1 MKHFLL
7 ATVLIFCFQMVLT
20 AQKFMNEFG
29 KIGRVEIE
37 LAQYAPDKLAE
48 AVVLFDN
55 GKSHFE
61 RAGNGFD
68 VIFERTTR
76 IKVFNEA
83 GIKWANV
90 EIPFYREGDVYEKIE
105 EIEGNTY
112 NFEDGQLRKTSL
124 NISNCHDEKLNE
136 SWLLKKFALPDVK
149 EGSIIEYKYQIR
161 SQYVFN
167 LRDWEFQWKIP
178 VIFSEYEVRMIPFYE
193 YTFLLQGAA
202 KFDSQTS
209 LADTGFERQFGPVNF
224 HDMIHKYGMKN
235 VPAFKDEE
243 FIASIQD
250 NIIKLDFQ
258 LSQVTQINGSTNKI
272 MTTWPKLIKEMTT
285 NSDFGGYTR
294 KSEKMAEKLFDMKIL
309 SAKPAREKFDSIL
322 NYVKGNFSWNKF
334 NRKYASKSPK
344 DLLNDKFGNSA
355 DINLFTIGL
364 LNAAGIK
371 AYPVIISTRENGK
384 IKYDYPFSSFFNY
397 VIIYAEIDGNAVL
410 SDATEILLSNDRLP
424 ARCLNDQ
431 GLIIQQEKVEWI
443 GIQCFFPSKKRTN
456 CSINVSDST
465 VNADINT
472 FATEYEGSNYRN
484 NIGENVKDM
493 QKELTQKG
501 YSVADSSITITNQ
514 QNIKEPYLLK
524 YSIKDYPERV
534 NGKIYISPFLHE
546 IIKENP
552 LTQLSRTNPIDM
564 IYPVKRTYYAEI
576 NIPEGYKI
584 DFSPADQK
592 IKNDQFEMDYV
603 IKSDEKKII
612 VSFVY
617 YFKLPIYQASDY
629 AKIKF
634 YFNEIVDKGNE
645 KLVFVKI

>member
-1 MKHFLL
+1 MKHYLITSVLVFSFQLFLN
-7 ATVLIFCFQMVLT
+7 
-20 AQKFMNEFG
+20 AQNFTNEFN
-29 KIGRVEIE
+29 KIGRDEVEM
-37 LAQYAPDKLAE
+37 AYYAPDKTAE
-48 AVVLFDN
+48 AVVLFDI
-55 GKSHFE
+55 GKSHFQRTE
-61 RAGNGFD
+61 IGFD

-90 EIPFYREGDVYEKIE
+90 EIPFYQEGDIYEQVE
-105 EIEGNTY
+105 DLEGNTY
-112 NFEDGQLRKTSL
+112 NFEEGQLRKTSL
-124 NISNCHDEKLNE
+124 NISNCHNEKLND
-136 SWLLKKFALPDVK
+136 SWLLKKFAMPDVK
-149 EGSIIEYKYQIR
+149 EGSILEYKYKIR
-161 SQYVFN
+161 SQYIFN

-193 YTFLLQGAA
+193 YTFLLQGAS

-209 LADTGFERQFGPVNF
+209 VADRGLEQQFGPVNF
-224 HDMIHKYGMKN
+224 NDMIHKYGMKN
-235 VPAFKDEE
+235 VPAYKDEE
-243 FIASIQD
+243 YIASIQD

-258 LSQVTQINGSTNKI
+258 LSQVTQINGATNKI
-272 MTTWPKLIKEMTT
+272 MTTWPKLIVEMMK
-285 NSDFGGYTR
+285 NSDFGGYAR
-294 KSEKMAEKLFDMKIL
+294 KSENMAEKLFDLKSL
-309 SAKPAREKFDSIL
+309 SVKPALEKYDSIL
-322 NYVKGNFSWNKF
+322 NYVKANFSWNKQ
-334 NRKYASKSPK
+334 NRMYASKSPK

-384 IKYDYPFSSFFNY
+384 VKLDYPFSSFFNY
-397 VIIYAEIDGNAVL
+397 VIIYAEIDGKVVL
-410 SDATEILLSNDRLP
+410 SDATETLLANDFLP
-424 ARCLNDQ
+424 SRCLNDQ
-431 GLIIQQEKVEWI
+431 GLIIQKEKAEWI
-443 GIQCFFPSKKRTN
+443 GLQCLFPSKKRTI
-456 CSINVSDST
+456 CSVNVTDST
-465 VNADINT
+465 IKANINT
-472 FATEYEGSNYRN
+472 YTTEYDGFNSRST
-484 NIGENVKDM
+484 IGENIKNM
-493 QKELTQKG
+493 QKELTEKG
-501 YSVADSSITITNQ
+501 YSVADSSITIKNQ
-514 QNIKEPYLLK
+514 GNIKEAYCLK
-524 YSIKDYPERV
+524 YSINDYPERI

-552 LTQLSRTNPIDM
+552 LTQQSRTNPIDM

-592 IKNDQFEMDYV
+592 IKNDQFEMDYM

-617 YFKLPIYQASDY
+617 YFKLPIYQATEY